1 MDYKELGG
9 IIIILIV
16 YYDLYK
22 EQKYYLYVYLVGI
35 IINYVINTLL
45 NTNTTYMN
53 DREDMVYGEPSLL
66 IQHISYSL
74 SYIMNI
80 TENNLLLFGGIIL
93 LFTLILTESNYE
105 NKKNIEIISGMIFGS
120 LIGFLS
126 YELFKLS

>member
-1 MDYKELGG
+1 MDYKELAG
-9 IIIILIV
+9 ILIILLV

-22 EQKYYLYVYLVGI
+22 EQKYYLYIYLVGI
-35 IINYVINTLL
+35 IVNYTINNLL
-45 NTNTTYMN
+45 NKNTTYMN

-66 IQHISYSL
+66 IQHVSYSL

-105 NKKNIEIISGMIFGS
+105 DKKNIEIISGMIFGS

>member
-1 MDYKELGG
+1 MDYKELAG
-9 IIIILIV
+9 IIIILLV

-22 EQKYYLYVYLVGI
+22 EQKYYLYIYLVGI
-35 IINYVINTLL
+35 IVNYTINNLL
-45 NTNTTYMN
+45 NKNTTYMN

-66 IQHISYSL
+66 IQHVSYSL

-105 NKKNIEIISGMIFGS
+105 DKKNIEIISGMIFGS

>member
-1 MDYKELGG
+1 MNYKELGG

-22 EQKYYLYVYLVGI
+22 EQKYYLYIYLVGI
-35 IINYVINTLL
+35 IVNYVINNLL
-45 NTNTTYMN
+45 NTNTRYMN

-66 IQHISYSL
+66 IQHVSYSL

-80 TENNLLLFGGIIL
+80 TDNNLLLFGGIIL

-105 NKKNIEIISGMIFGS
+105 EKKNIEIISGMIFGS
-120 LIGFLS
+120 LIGFLC
-126 YELFKLS
+126 YELIKLS

>member
-1 MDYKELGG
+1 MNYKELGG

-22 EQKYYLYVYLVGI
+22 GQQHYLNVYLVGMV
-35 IINYVINTLL
+35 INYYINKFL
-45 NTNTTYMN
+45 NTNTLEMS
-53 DREDMVYGEPSLL
+53 DREDMVYGKPSLL

-80 TENNLLLFGGIIL
+80 TENNLLLFIGLVL

-105 NKKNIEIISGMIFGS
+105 NKSNITIISGIIFGS
-120 LIGFLS
+120 LIGFFS

>member
-93 LFTLILTESNYE
+93 LFTIILTESNYE

-126 YELFKLS
+126 YELLKLS

>member
-1 MDYKELGG
+1 MNYKELGG

-22 EQKYYLYVYLVGI
+22 DQQHYLNVYLIGMV
-35 IINYVINTLL
+35 INYYINKFL
-45 NTNTTYMN
+45 NTNTLDMK
-53 DREDMVYGEPSLL
+53 DMEDMVYGKPSLL

-80 TENNLLLFGGIIL
+80 TENNLLLFIGLVL

-105 NKKNIEIISGMIFGS
+105 NKSNITIISGIIFGS

>member
-1 MDYKELGG
+1 MNYKELGG

-22 EQKYYLYVYLVGI
+22 DQQHYLNVYLVGMV
-35 IINYVINTLL
+35 INYYINKFL
-45 NTNTTYMN
+45 NTNTLEMS
-53 DREDMVYGEPSLL
+53 DREDMVYGKPSLL

-80 TENNLLLFGGIIL
+80 TENNLLLFIGLVL

-105 NKKNIEIISGMIFGS
+105 NKSNITIISGIIFGS
-120 LIGFLS
+120 LIGFFS